1 MIPPDAAPWARSDP
15 DNVRSSYNFYGENVI
30 GRETLVDLSALPPSG
45 TCVVA
50 LLAEIEGVRGGEVH
64 AVAFIPSGAPNL

>member
-1 MIPPDAAPWARSDP
+1 M
-15 DNVRSSYNFYGENVI
+15 
-30 GRETLVDLSALPPSG
+30 VDLSALPPSG

>member
-1 MIPPDAAPWARSDP
+1 MIPPDAAPWDRSDP
-15 DNVRSSYNFYGENVI
+15 DNVRSPYNLYGKNVI
-30 GRETLVDLSALPPSG
+30 GWETLVDLSALPPSG

-50 LLAEIEGVRGGEVH
+50 LLAEIEGVRGSEVH